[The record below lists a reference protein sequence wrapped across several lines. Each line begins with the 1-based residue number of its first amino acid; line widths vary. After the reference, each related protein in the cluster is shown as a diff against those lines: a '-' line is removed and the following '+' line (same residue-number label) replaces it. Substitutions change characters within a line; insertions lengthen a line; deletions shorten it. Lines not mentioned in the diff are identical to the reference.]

1 MNKEVEKKSKKE
13 YEGYSVSKIVD
24 DFKLC
29 RTHYEKEH
37 KRMRLLNAADNGDI
51 WKALKAKYPKYQ
63 IFADTNFVSYVKNN
77 ILASIYTVARGASIQ
92 PTTEHDKEVVM
103 NLNVVLEYIWDMCD
117 VGFYQFMAGERAAL
131 TNMGVT
137 QIGWDE
143 KLTAG
148 NADSFYKGNI
158 TLKNIDPMKFMMDP
172 FADSLDT
179 AGYCMTYDKYHKSV
193 LEQNPLY
200 KDKFKEFCKTQN
212 SSPTDMPDLANDRR
226 SSASKDYYTLLIY
239 FRRHKGKVEEY
250 HIINENFILY
260 KNLDIK
266 PSEFPFAVL
275 YCNLPGSNLIGA
287 SEPAKIFT
295 NYVAL
300 NLLDS
305 LTLTA
310 LYKNQNPPKYVNA
323 SSGLN
328 IGAFAK
334 HCDEPN
340 RAFIVNGQTDKVVYY
355 HKYPD
360 PPAMLS
366 NLKSQLEMGM
376 QNMSGVDGRYTGR
389 DTGSVITT
397 GGVEEMLNRVTIID
411 TPKITMYERYTKQLT
426 RLILSNL
433 IEFAPKRKYFI
444 KQPNTTE
451 YKSYEIDFPKIDSKT
466 LFDYVINISSELPKN
481 KQRIAAMANIL
492 LEKQMQYQQEGSNV
506 QLISEEEWLMFQDIP
521 NKEYMLKRMGIQR
534 HEDALEEVAQTLF
547 GYNELIQNGA
557 SPDDAML
564 AMAEALRQKRSG
576 GLQQPEIP
584 GIVPEQSMM
593 PPQGGAP
600 AAMPDMGAM
609 MQ

>member
-24 DFKLC
+24 DFRLC

-37 KRMRLLNAADNGDI
+37 KRMKLLNAADNGDI

-103 NLNVVLEYIWDMCD
+103 NLNIVLEYIWDMCD

-481 KQRIAAMANIL
+481 KQRIAAMANML

-584 GIVPEQSMM
+584 GVIPEQSMI

>member
-37 KRMRLLNAADNGDI
+37 KRMKLLNAADNGDI

-92 PTTEHDKEVVM
+92 PTTEQDKGVVM

-212 SSPTDMPDLANDRR
+212 SSPTDIPDLARDRR
-226 SSASKDYYTLLIY
+226 DAASKDYYTLLIY
-239 FRRHKGKVEEY
+239 FRKHKGKVEEY

-266 PSEFPFAVL
+266 PSEFPLRHKFL
-275 YCNLPGSNLIGA
+275 LQ
-287 SEPAKIFT
+287 
-295 NYVAL
+295 AL
-300 NLLDS
+300 
-305 LTLTA
+305 
-310 LYKNQNPPKYVNA
+310 Q
-323 SSGLN
+323 
-328 IGAFAK
+328 
-334 HCDEPN
+334 
-340 RAFIVNGQTDKVVYY
+340 
-355 HKYPD
+355 
-360 PPAMLS
+360 
-366 NLKSQLEMGM
+366 
-376 QNMSGVDGRYTGR
+376 
-389 DTGSVITT
+389 
-397 GGVEEMLNRVTIID
+397 
-411 TPKITMYERYTKQLT
+411 
-426 RLILSNL
+426 
-433 IEFAPKRKYFI
+433 
-444 KQPNTTE
+444 
-451 YKSYEIDFPKIDSKT
+451 
-466 LFDYVINISSELPKN
+466 
-481 KQRIAAMANIL
+481 
-492 LEKQMQYQQEGSNV
+492 
-506 QLISEEEWLMFQDIP
+506 
-521 NKEYMLKRMGIQR
+521 
-534 HEDALEEVAQTLF
+534 
-547 GYNELIQNGA
+547 
-557 SPDDAML
+557 
-564 AMAEALRQKRSG
+564 
-576 GLQQPEIP
+576 
-584 GIVPEQSMM
+584 
-593 PPQGGAP
+593 
-600 AAMPDMGAM
+600 
-609 MQ
+609 

>member
-1 MNKEVEKKSKKE
+1 MQIKTKDKKE
-13 YEGYSVSKIVD
+13 YEGCSVEKAVAS
-24 DFKLC
+24 FKLC
-29 RTHYEKEH
+29 KTHYEKEH
-37 KRMRLLNAADNGDI
+37 RRMRLLDAADKGDI

-63 IFADTNFVSYVKNN
+63 IFSDTNFISYVKNN
-77 ILASIYTVARGASIQ
+77 ILASIYTVAKGANLQ
-92 PTTEHDKEVVM
+92 PTTEQDKDIVM
-103 NLNVVLEYIWDMCD
+103 NLNVVLEHLWDICD
-117 VGFYQFMAGERAAL
+117 IGFYQFKAGERAAL
-131 TNMGVT
+131 TNMGIT
-137 QIGWDE
+137 QVGWDE
-143 KLTAG
+143 RLTGG

-158 TLKNIDPMKFMMDP
+158 TIKNIDPMKFMMDP
-172 FADSLDT
+172 FADSLET

-200 KDKFKEFCKTQN
+200 KEKFKEFLEKQKD
-212 SSPTDMPDLANDRR
+212 SPTDIPDLASDRR

-239 FRRHKGKVEEY
+239 FRRHNNKVEEY
-250 HIINENFILY
+250 HIINESFILY

-275 YCNLPGSNLIGA
+275 YCNLPGSDLIGA

-366 NLKSQLEMGM
+366 NLKTQLEQGM

-426 RLILSNL
+426 KLILSNL
-433 IEFAPKRKYFI
+433 VEFAPKRKYFI
-444 KQPNTTE
+444 KKPNTTE
-451 YKSYEIDFPKIDSKT
+451 YKTYEIDFPKINSET
-466 LFDYVINISSELPKN
+466 LFNYVINISSELPKN
-481 KQRIAAMANIL
+481 KQRVAAMANML
-492 LEKQMQYQQEGSNV
+492 LEKQMQYQQEGTNV
-506 QLISEEEWLMFQDIP
+506 QLISEEEWLMFQDLP
-521 NKEYMLKRMGIQR
+521 NKEYMLKRMGVQR

-557 SPDDAML
+557 TPDDAML
-564 AMAEALRQKRSG
+564 AMAEALRQKRAG

-584 GIVPEQSMM
+584 GVIPEQSMV
-593 PPQGGAP
+593 PQQGGMGP
-600 AAMPDMGAM
+600 MPNVGAM
-609 MQ
+609 M

>member
-37 KRMRLLNAADNGDI
+37 KRMKLLNAADSGDI

-77 ILASIYTVARGASIQ
+77 ILASIYTVARGANIQ
-92 PTTEHDKEVVM
+92 PTTEQDKEVVM

-200 KDKFKEFCKTQN
+200 KDKFKEFCKTQHA
-212 SSPTDMPDLANDRR
+212 SPTDIPDLAAARR
-226 SSASKDYYTLLIY
+226 ESASKDYYTLLIY
-239 FRRHKGKVEEY
+239 FRKHKGKVEEY

-305 LTLTA
+305 LTLTS

-444 KQPNTTE
+444 KAPNTTE
-451 YKSYEIDFPKIDSKT
+451 YKSYEIDFPKRDSKT
-466 LFDYVINISSELPKN
+466 LFDYVINISAELPKN
-481 KQRIAAMANIL
+481 KQRIAAMANML

-521 NKEYMLKRMGIQR
+521 NKEYMLKRMGTQR
-534 HEDALEEVAQTLF
+534 HEDELEEVAQTLF

-564 AMAEALRQKRSG
+564 AMAEALRQKRTG

-584 GIVPEQSMM
+584 GVVPEQDMM

-600 AAMPDMGAM
+600 AAMPDMGSIM
-609 MQ
+609 